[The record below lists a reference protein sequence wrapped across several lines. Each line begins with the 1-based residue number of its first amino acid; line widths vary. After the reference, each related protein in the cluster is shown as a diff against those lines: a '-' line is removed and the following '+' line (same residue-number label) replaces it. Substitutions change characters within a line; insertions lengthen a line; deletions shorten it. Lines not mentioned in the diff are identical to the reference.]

1 MNSMSRNVHREREF
15 SFTERD
21 FRTLSQLVYEQSGI
35 VLKDHKFEMVYARLA
50 RRIRALRLLDFTS
63 YIKLLSTPHGAQEI
77 PSLIEAITT
86 NLTRFFREDHHFEHL
101 ENVALQEALRR
112 VRAGEQNRIRIWSS
126 ACSSGEEAYS
136 IAMICLSSKALTA
149 DVNLKILAT
158 DLDTNMLARCSA
170 GIYPFADKEHI
181 PVRHRKWLLRRRVGG
196 ETDMCVSNSLREL
209 ITFKQ
214 LNLLHEWPMR
224 GKFDV
229 IFCRNVLIYFDM
241 ETKNALAKRFA
252 QLLNP
257 YGYLYLGH
265 SETIYGVDDLLTFKG
280 KTIHQRHVPS
290 A

>member
-1 MNSMSRNVHREREF
+1 MNSILSKMSQEREF

-21 FRTLSQLVYEQSGI
+21 FRTLARLVYQRSGI
-35 VLKDHKFEMVYARLA
+35 VLRDHKFEMVYARLA
-50 RRIRALRLLDFTS
+50 RRIRTLGLIDFKS
-63 YIKLLSTPHGAQEI
+63 YTNLLSAPHGEQEI

-101 ENVALQEALRR
+101 ENVALQEALQR
-112 VRAGEQNRIRIWSS
+112 VKAGEQNRIRIWSS

-136 IAMICLSSKALTA
+136 IAMTCLSSRALTA
-149 DVNLKILAT
+149 DANLKVLAT

-170 GIYPFADKEHI
+170 GVYSVADKEHI
-181 PVRHRKWLLRRRVGG
+181 PVRHRKWLFRRRVGG
-196 ETDMCVSNSLREL
+196 ETDMCVSNALREL
-209 ITFKQ
+209 VTFKQ

-229 IFCRNVLIYFDM
+229 IFCRNVLIYFDT

-252 QLLNP
+252 RLLNP
-257 YGYLYLGH
+257 HGYLYLGH
-265 SETIYGVDDLLTFKG
+265 SETIFGVEDLLTFKG

-290 A
+290 M